1 MNQKILKVITVLML
15 VVTLTMANFVLL
27 CADVVTYAADAINA
41 DKSTNNKNVEFET
54 YLKNDKGE
62 KVSSL
67 DAKINAEDLKLYFQ
81 ITVKQEGL
89 FNGDI
94 VLNDANFKFKTDF
107 TDNSISK
114 IEENKIYL
122 NQINAGETKEIVVGI
137 QLLTDSQFDLGL
149 ISKENKIAIEG
160 TYKDSTQKDIAIS
173 ATKTVKIN
181 MVSPYANAEECINL
195 EQKVITNKIAKYNG
209 EDKRIIQVQI
219 DSGITN
225 NLVPIK
231 SSTIKVQAP
240 KISNKYPEV
249 LVNSN
254 KTLATNGKVLSQ
266 DNCNYNK
273 ETGLTTIEINNT
285 AENNKITWTKN
296 GNDQFIITYIFD
308 KDVEINNDKIS
319 TSSEISLYENKS
331 TVVNASAESQIS
343 KEEKD
348 SMLTTEISQNES
360 NIYKGKLYSGISRDI
375 TYTTIINANIS
386 GVIDSATIN
395 EEKLKIADKEIAS
408 TYKNTIISKQD
419 VINVLGNEGELKILN
434 SSNNAEIARVNA
446 DSKVDENGNVVINY
460 EAGVSEITITTTK
473 PQKIG
478 SIKVINTKTIG
489 KIENNI
495 VKSATEITTKV
506 AGEIVEDTNKV
517 VIPETVSTIGLQETE
532 TKAQLQLSKT
542 EFSTMSTNNV
552 EMRVVL
558 NSRDENNDLY
568 SNPTVR
574 IQLPEKCQEVTVNS
588 VQLLDEDELKIASQK
603 LVDGNILEIKLNGTQ
618 TSYKDK
624 AIEGAILILNM
635 SITLDKKL
643 PSSQEQITLTCVNG
657 DKTAQDTKNVN
668 FVSYAGLVTINRLE
682 DYGLEVINNQG
693 EKEVTIPI
701 QQMARTSSTTRV
713 ENEIINNEE
722 NEITNVNILGTFP
735 TKDAVEGNNFDISAG
750 EISIQGIDASRAKIY
765 YSENANATK
774 DLNNKDNG
782 WTEKLTDAKK
792 VKKYLIVIDKLA
804 VKENAKVAY
813 NIQLPQNLDYNLT
826 AKQGYTVY
834 YTNVTTEKQVT
845 ADFMVINT
853 EKGANLDV
861 ALKTLVGNKEVTTA
875 KEGEI
880 IRYVV
885 SITNTYSEDIT
896 NATITSTIPE
906 GTVLVDTNKL
916 NSTEQIEDESEEEE
930 DDNIELAQKDISFSV
945 DKIAKGQT
953 ISKYYDVKV
962 KAGTAG
968 KTLKHSVQL
977 QYGDVTKTSNEVNT
991 TIESGSV
998 SVELRNTEDET
1009 VKNGYGYRY
1018 ILTVRNITN
1027 QKINNL
1033 VATINTPE
1041 GIEVSELFYSTDDG
1055 VEKAEKTNKI
1065 TIKELGA
1072 GESLKIAVYT
1082 VVEMKTDNEK
1092 ENVIFNATVTDG
1104 NKEYNSNALYL
1115 ILKNE
1120 SKGLEMTVTSDNNN
1134 EYVEAGDKI
1143 TYKVVVKNNSA
1154 NNLKNVNINNV
1165 LSKSVSLEKVTRN
1178 GKDLSEDDYEI
1189 EKDDETAQ
1197 KTVRLTEEEIPSG
1210 ETITY
1215 TLETE
1220 VVPIDENNEVEQIVN
1235 ETYLRYAA
1243 QNVQTAKVE
1252 HILKNNIDNSNSG
1265 DNDNNNANNN
1275 NNNSNNNNNNG
1286 NNSSATST
1294 YMISGTAWIDE
1305 NENGQKDAT
1314 EKLLEGIKVKL
1325 LDATT
1330 NEYAKDSNGNV
1341 IETTNSEGFYA
1352 FTKVAKGQY
1361 LVVFEYDTTA
1371 YKVTG
1376 YEASGA
1382 EQGNTSKAIEK
1393 TLTIDGKEEKVGVT
1407 EKIDLTTNV
1416 ASINI
1421 GLVQAKKYDMQ
1432 LDKYVT
1438 KVTVQNSKTAST
1450 DYTDA
1455 KLAKQEI
1462 NAKEVNSTTVV
1473 VEYTIRVTNKGEVP
1487 GYIKKIADYLSSDY
1501 KFSSELNKD
1510 WYQDG
1515 SNVYCTSLADTKINP
1530 GESKDVKLTVI
1541 KQMKENNTGL
1551 VNNTAEIVS
1560 SYNELGLTDINST
1573 EGNKVK
1579 GENDMSSADVIIS
1592 IKTGQVITT
1601 VILVITTI
1609 IMLGVAV
1616 YIVRKIIIN
1625 KEIM

>member
-1 MNQKILKVITVLML
+1 MNQKILKIIIVLML

-27 CADVVTYAADAINA
+27 CADVVTYAADAIIA
-41 DKSTNNKNVEFET
+41 DKSTNNKNVEFT
-54 YLKNDKGE
+54 AYLKNDKGE
-62 KVSSL
+62 KVSNL
-67 DAKINAEDLKLYFQ
+67 DAQINAEDLKLYFQ
-81 ITVKQEGL
+81 ISVKQEGL

-94 VLNDANFKFKTDF
+94 ALNDANFKFKTDF

-122 NQINAGETKEIVVGI
+122 NQINAGETKEIEVGI

-149 ISKENKIAIEG
+149 ISKENKIVIEG

-181 MVSPYANAEECINL
+181 MVSPYANADECINL
-195 EQKVITNKIAKYNG
+195 EQKVITNKVAKYNG

-231 SSTIKVQAP
+231 SSAIKVQAP

-249 LVNSN
+249 LVNAN
-254 KTLATNGKVLSQ
+254 KTLATNGKMLTQ
-266 DNCNYNK
+266 DNWNYNK

-285 AENNKITWTKN
+285 AENNKITWTKS

-319 TSSEISLYENKS
+319 VSSEINLYENKN
-331 TVVNASAESQIS
+331 TVVNASAETQIS

-360 NIYKGKLYSGISRDI
+360 NIYKGKLYSGILRDI
-375 TYTTIINANIS
+375 TYTTVINANIS
-386 GVIDSATIN
+386 GVIKNATIT
-395 EEKLKIADKEIAS
+395 EENQKIADNEIAS
-408 TYKNTIISKQD
+408 TYKST
-419 VINVLGNEGELKILN
+419 VINKQNMIDVLGDKGELKILN
-434 SSNNAEIARVNA
+434 SSNNAEIAKVNA
-446 DSKVDENGNVVINY
+446 DSQVDENGNVVINY
-460 EAGVSEITITTTK
+460 EVGISGIIITTTE

-478 SIKVINTKTIG
+478 SIKVTSTKTIG

-495 VKSATEITTKV
+495 VKSAAEITTKATGV
-506 AGEIVEDTNKV
+506 IVEDTNKV
-517 VIPETVSTIGLQETE
+517 AIPETVSTIGLQETE
-532 TKAQLQLSKT
+532 TKAQLQLNKT

-558 NSRDENNDLY
+558 DSRDENNDLY

-574 IQLPEKCQEVTVNS
+574 IQLPEKCQEIKVNS
-588 VQLLDEDELKIASQK
+588 VQLLDENELKVASQK
-603 LVDGNILEIKLNGTQ
+603 LVDGNTLEIKLNGTQ
-618 TSYKDK
+618 TNYKDK
-624 AIEGAILILNM
+624 AIEGATLIINM
-635 SITLDKKL
+635 DVTLDKKL
-643 PSSQEQITLTCVNG
+643 PNSNEQITLTCVNG
-657 DKTAQDTKNVN
+657 EKTSQDIKNVN
-668 FVSYAGLVTINRLE
+668 FVSYAGLVTINRINDYKLE
-682 DYGLEVINNQG
+682 MINNQG
-693 EKEVTIPI
+693 SNEATIPVS
-701 QQMARTSSTTRV
+701 QKNTNATKV

-722 NEITNVNILGTFP
+722 NEITNVSVLGTFP
-735 TKDAVEGNNFDISAG
+735 TKDAVEGNNFDISVG
-750 EISIQGIDASRAKIY
+750 DISIEGIDVSRTKVY

-774 DLNNKDNG
+774 DLSNKDNG
-782 WTEKLTDAKK
+782 WSENISDAKK
-792 VKKYLIVIDKLA
+792 VKKYLIIIDKLA
-804 VKENAKVAY
+804 VTENAKIAY
-813 NIQLPQNLDYNLT
+813 NIQFPQNLDYNLT

-834 YTNVTTEKQVT
+834 YTSVTTEKQVT
-845 ADFMVINT
+845 ADFMVMNT

-861 ALKTLVGNKEVTTA
+861 ALRTLVGNKEVTTA

-896 NATITSTIPE
+896 NAKITSTIPD

-916 NSTEQIEDESEEEE
+916 NSTEQIEADVEDN
-930 DDNIELAQKDISFSV
+930 DDNIEIDQKDISFSI
-945 DKIAKGQT
+945 DKIAKGKT
-953 ISKYYDVKV
+953 ISKYYDVRV
-962 KAGTAG
+962 KSGTAG

-977 QYGDVTKTSNEVNT
+977 QYGDVTKTSNETNT
-991 TIESGSV
+991 TIENGSI
-998 SVELRNTEDET
+998 SLELKNTEGDSI

-1018 ILTVRNITN
+1018 LVTINNITN
-1027 QKINNL
+1027 KEIDNVL
-1033 VATINTPE
+1033 VTINTPE
-1041 GIEVSELFYSTDDG
+1041 GISVRELLYINDEGSKI
-1055 VEKAEKTNKI
+1055 EENTNKI
-1065 TIKELGA
+1065 TVKKIGA
-1072 GESLKIAVYT
+1072 GESLTVAVY
-1082 VVEMKTDNEK
+1082 VGINFKTDKET
-1092 ENVIFNATVTDG
+1092 ENVTLTSTVTVD
-1104 NKEYNSNALYL
+1104 NTEYTSNTLYL
-1115 ILKNE
+1115 TLKNE
-1120 SKGLEMTVTSDNNN
+1120 AKGLEMTVTTDNNN
-1134 EYVEAGDKI
+1134 QYVSDGDKI
-1143 TYKVVVKNNSA
+1143 TYKIVVKNNSA
-1154 NNLKNVNINNV
+1154 NDLENVNIDNV
-1165 LSKSVSLEKVTRN
+1165 LSNSVYLEKVTRN
-1178 GKDLSEDDYEI
+1178 DKTLSEENYKI
-1189 EKDDETAQ
+1189 EKNDETAQ
-1197 KTVRLTEEEIPSG
+1197 KTLRLADELKSG
-1210 ETITY
+1210 ETVTY
-1215 TLETE
+1215 NLETE
-1220 VVPIDENNEVEQIVN
+1220 VISVDENNEVEQIVN
-1235 ETYLRYAA
+1235 ETYLKYATA
-1243 QNVQTAKVE
+1243 DVQTAKVE
-1252 HILKNNIDNSNSG
+1252 HILKNTTDDNS
-1265 DNDNNNANNN
+1265 
-1275 NNNSNNNNNNG
+1275 NNG
-1286 NNSSATST
+1286 NNSGNNGNNNSNGSQNGSTSTST
-1294 YMISGTAWIDE
+1294 YMLSGTAWIDE

-1341 IETTNSEGFYA
+1341 IETTTNSEGFYA
-1352 FTKVAKGQY
+1352 FTKVTKGQY

-1371 YKVTG
+1371 YKATG
-1376 YEASGA
+1376 YEVSGA
-1382 EQGNTSKAIEK
+1382 EQGNTSKVIEK
-1393 TLTIDGKEEKVGVT
+1393 TLTIDGKETKVGVT

-1421 GLVQAKKYDMQ
+1421 GLVPAKKYDMQ

-1438 KVTVQNSKTAST
+1438 KVTVQNSKTTST
-1450 DYTDA
+1450 DYTDV

-1473 VEYTIRVTNKGEVP
+1473 VEYTIRVTNKGEVA
-1487 GYIKKIADYLSSDY
+1487 GYIRKIADYLSSDY

-1601 VILVITTI
+1601 VVLVITTI

-1616 YIVRKIIIN
+1616 YVIRKIIIN

>member
-1 MNQKILKVITVLML
+1 MNQKILKIITVLML
-15 VVTLTMANFVLL
+15 VITLTMANFVLL

-41 DKSTNNKNVEFET
+41 DKSTNNKNVEFTT

-81 ITVKQEGL
+81 ITVKQEGM

-122 NQINAGETKEIVVGI
+122 NQINAGETKEIEVGI

-173 ATKTVKIN
+173 ATKTLKIN

-195 EQKVITNKIAKYNG
+195 EQKVITNKVAKYNG
-209 EDKRIIQVQI
+209 EDKRIIQVQVN
-219 DSGITN
+219 SGITN

-254 KTLATNGKVLSQ
+254 KTLATNGKVLAQ
-266 DNCNYNK
+266 DNWNYNK

-285 AENNKITWTKN
+285 AENNKITWVKN
-296 GNDQFIITYIFD
+296 GDDQFIITYIFD

-348 SMLTTEISQNES
+348 SMLTTEISQNETS
-360 NIYKGKLYSGISRDI
+360 IYKGKLYSGISRDI
-375 TYTTIINANIS
+375 TYTTTINANIS
-386 GVIDSATIN
+386 GVIDSTTIN
-395 EEKLKIADKEIAS
+395 EEKLKIGDKEIAS
-408 TYKNTIISKQD
+408 TYKNTVISKQN
-419 VINVLGNEGELKILN
+419 VIDVLGDKGELKILN

-446 DSKVDENGNVVINY
+446 DSQVDENGNVVVNY
-460 EAGVSEITITTTK
+460 EAGVSGITITTTE
-473 PQKIG
+473 PQKVG
-478 SIKVINTKTIG
+478 SIKITSTKTIE
-489 KIENNI
+489 KIEKNI

-506 AGEIVEDTNKV
+506 TGETLEDTNKV

-532 TKAQLQLSKT
+532 TKAQLQLNKT
-542 EFSTMSTNNV
+542 ELSTMSTNNV

-558 NSRDENNDLY
+558 DSRDENNDLY

-588 VQLLDEDELKIASQK
+588 VQLLDENELKIASQK
-603 LVDGNILEIKLNGTQ
+603 LVDGNTLEIKLNGTQ

-624 AIEGAILILNM
+624 AIEGATLILNM

-701 QQMARTSSTTRV
+701 KQMARTSNTTRV

-750 EISIQGIDASRAKIY
+750 EISIEGIDASRAKIY

-774 DLNNKDNG
+774 DLSNKDNG
-782 WTEKLTDAKK
+782 WTENISDAKK
-792 VKKYLIVIDKLA
+792 VKKYLIIIDKLA
-804 VKENAKVAY
+804 VRENAKIAY

-845 ADFMVINT
+845 ADFMVMNT

-977 QYGDVTKTSNEVNT
+977 QYGDVTKTSNETNT
-991 TIESGSV
+991 KIESGAV
-998 SVELRNTEDET
+998 SVELKNTEGDSI

-1018 ILTVRNITN
+1018 MVTVKNITIKEIDN
-1027 QKINNL
+1027 A
-1033 VATINTPE
+1033 VVTINAPE
-1041 GIEVSELFYSTDDG
+1041 GMTVKELLYINGEGSQIEENI
-1055 VEKAEKTNKI
+1055 NKI
-1065 TIKELGA
+1065 TIKKLQA
-1072 GESLKIAVYT
+1072 GESIT
-1082 VVEMKTDNEK
+1082 VAAYVGINFKTDKET
-1092 ENVIFNATVTDG
+1092 ENVTLTSTVTA
-1104 NKEYNSNALYL
+1104 NNIEYTSNTLYL
-1115 ILKNE
+1115 TLKNE
-1120 SKGLEMTVTSDNNN
+1120 AKGLEMTVTTDNN
-1134 EYVEAGDKI
+1134 EYVSDGDKI
-1143 TYKVVVKNNSA
+1143 IYKVVVKNNSA
-1154 NNLKNVNINNV
+1154 NDLKNVNIDNV

-1178 GKDLSEDDYEI
+1178 DEVLSEEEYEI
-1189 EKDDETAQ
+1189 EKNDETAQ
-1197 KTVRLTEEEIPSG
+1197 KTLKLTENELKSG
-1210 ETITY
+1210 ETVTY
-1215 TLETE
+1215 NLETE
-1220 VVPIDENNEVEQIVN
+1220 VIPVDENNEVEQIVN
-1235 ETYLRYAA
+1235 ETYLNYATA
-1243 QNVQTAKVE
+1243 NIQTAKVE
-1252 HILKNNIDNSNSG
+1252 HILKNTTDDNS
-1265 DNDNNNANNN
+1265 
-1275 NNNSNNNNNNG
+1275 NNG
-1286 NNSSATST
+1286 NNSGNNGNNNSNGNQNGSASTST
-1294 YMISGTAWIDE
+1294 YMLSGTAWIDE

-1314 EKLLEGIKVKL
+1314 ERLLEGIKVKL

-1341 IETTNSEGFYA
+1341 IETTTNSEGFYA

-1371 YKVTG
+1371 YKATG
-1376 YEASGA
+1376 YEISGA

-1421 GLVQAKKYDMQ
+1421 GLVPAKKYDMQ
-1432 LDKYVT
+1432 LEKYVT
-1438 KVTVQNSKTAST
+1438 KVTVQNSKTTST

-1473 VEYTIRVTNKGEVP
+1473 VEYTIRVTNKGEVA
-1487 GYIKKIADYLSSDY
+1487 GYIRKIADYLSSDY

-1530 GESKDVKLTVI
+1530 GESKDVKLIVI

-1592 IKTGQVITT
+1592 IKTGQVVTT

-1609 IMLGVAV
+1609 VMLGVAV
-1616 YIVRKIIIN
+1616 YIIRKLIIN
-1625 KEIM
+1625 KGII